1 MEDGGSA
8 FPGWLRDPGLRYGIP
23 SGFTRLWLL
32 IGVNHGG
39 RQGVC
44 EWNPFGI
51 HLCPR
56 VPSLV
61 PTSRLPDWRTGEPA
75 NWRTGQLANRPTGE
89 LANWRTG
96 QLANR
101 RTGQLANRR
110 TSGQADWGT
119 GRLRTVPAFGCGSA
133 APSHSTSISRV
144 IRCWGPTD
152 PKGRRIRLTEYRTRV
167 NTSPRC
173 RQGAVSR
180 PWRLLRYHP
189 ISPVAR
195 HARK

>member
-75 NWRTGQLANRPTGE
+75 NRPTGEPANWRTGELANRPTGE
-89 LANWRTG
+89 PANWRTG
-96 QLANR
+96 EPANR
-101 RTGQLANRR
+101 PTGEPANQR
-110 TSGQADWGT
+110 T
-119 GRLRTVPAFGCGSA
+119 GRLGDWQTAQGSCVWLWLRCSKPFNVNQPGYSVLGANRPKRTQNTIDRI
-133 APSHSTSISRV
+133 SHS
-144 IRCWGPTD
+144 C
-152 PKGRRIRLTEYRTRV
+152 
-167 NTSPRC
+167 
-173 RQGAVSR
+173 
-180 PWRLLRYHP
+180 
-189 ISPVAR
+189 
-195 HARK
+195 

>member
-1 MEDGGSA
+1 MES
-8 FPGWLRDPGLRYGIP
+8 LRDSSLSSCSFSRSDKPTAGLANR
-23 SGFTRLWLL
+23 
-32 IGVNHGG
+32 
-39 RQGVC
+39 
-44 EWNPFGI
+44 
-51 HLCPR
+51 
-56 VPSLV
+56 
-61 PTSRLPDWRTGEPA
+61 PTGEPANRPTGEPA
-75 NWRTGQLANRPTGE
+75 NWRTGEP
-89 LANWRTG
+89 ANWRTG

-101 RTGQLANRR
+101 RTGQLANWR

-119 GRLRTVPAFGCGSA
+119 GRLRKVPAFGCGSA